1 MNKETTTNPTGMEND
16 SALAN
21 QVLHSH
27 VFRLL
32 EDMPDV
38 IYTVDLD
45 LNLTY
50 FNKACQQVCRD
61 YFGHDLRIGYNLAH
75 LFKNQDSK
83 KLLKLLEL
91 IKSSKPV
98 KFDDKVSKEGM
109 DTYFEVQVNPV
120 FNESKKHVGGSVI
133 AKNITI
139 AKNAMQEMQYSE
151 EKYRMLFFASP
162 SPMWIYEMDSYQIMD
177 VNDSVLSSYG
187 YSREELLNM
196 SIMDLRPSED
206 RQSLEEIIKYYKK
219 TKGPIH
225 FGIWRHLKKDGSI
238 IHVEKTG
245 HSILF
250 NGKPCMIEICNNV
263 SEKLHIER
271 KLQLS
276 NERYGFVTK
285 ATFDAIWDLNLVD
298 DDLYWGEG
306 FESLF
311 GYKTENNKGDIVGWY
326 EHIHGDDRQRVLQS
340 INTLIKS
347 KNSNWVE
354 EYRFKKAD
362 GVMAYVR
369 NKGIVIRDKKGK
381 AIRMIG
387 AMQDIT
393 EQKRE
398 EQQLKLFKSVITN
411 SSDAVLITEA
421 EPINEPGPRIIYVND
436 AFTKMTGYERD
447 EVLGKT
453 PRLLQGPE
461 SDRLELDRLRK
472 ALEAWQPCELEII
485 NYKKNGE
492 KFWSNIS
499 IVPVA
504 DSRGFFTHWI
514 SIQRNVTERK
524 REEKEKELFY
534 ELLQVINGNKH
545 LEVAMSIVIQKISE
559 YLGFSYAEAWLIN
572 IDESKM
578 LYKANWSKND
588 TGAQFR
594 KHHPLESIQKGV
606 GMMGTAWEQKK
617 SIYYDNIQQSNFI
630 AKDNAHLAGLV
641 SVLVLPIYLNEKV
654 IGFFN
659 FFLDKPFSQDQLQ
672 SELMVK
678 ISKQIGADIQKSRA
692 EDELNRFF
700 QLSPD
705 LLCIAGFDGY
715 FKKINLAVC
724 NLLGYTEA
732 ELMDRKIEEF
742 VYHSDKEAVLQKR
755 SEIVTGES
763 LYGFENRYI
772 TKKGDIKW
780 LSWTSVPIE
789 EEGVIFAVA
798 KDITEKKKMDL
809 ERESILESISDC
821 FYALDNQLNFTYV
834 NSPAQ
839 KLLRRSSEELIGKN
853 IFDIYGFLKEGL
865 FYENFQKSLEHKQPV
880 HFEIYFD
887 QFSSWYEESFYP
899 TEDGL
904 SIFFRSIND
913 RKQVEQEIQAAFEE
927 KNAILE
933 SITDGFLT
941 LDRDWIVTYW
951 NKESER
957 MLHVKREDIVGKHL
971 YDVFPETKTENF
983 YKAYTNAMHEGIA
996 LHEEEFYEPLNLYLE
1011 VNAYPS
1017 ERGISVYFK
1026 NITEA
1031 KRLLALEQLEKD
1043 VLEKNALPD
1052 NTLEK
1057 TITFYL
1063 EEIEKLHPV
1072 MTCSVLR
1079 LEEGK
1084 LYNWSAPNLP
1094 SAYIAKIEGAE
1105 IGPDRG
1111 SCGTAAFLKQKVV
1124 VTDIANDL
1132 RWQLYWGIAEEFG
1145 FKACWSYPIINNQG
1159 QVLGTFAIYYNAI
1172 KEPTIEEEKTILR
1185 AVNILKV
1192 IIENKQFEKEI
1203 LEINERYNLVSKATN
1218 DIIWDW
1224 NIRNGE
1230 VFRTGDGLKGLINEA
1245 SATLSPTHESW
1256 VERIHPEDVDLVIQK
1271 MNHLLYE
1278 TEESYWSDSYRFLKS
1293 DGGYAYLF
1301 EKGYLTRNEK
1311 QEPVRMI
1318 GACRDITIQK
1328 ETELILKN
1336 LNEKLEKRAEQLVN
1350 SNLELERFAYV
1361 ASHDLQEPLRMVSS
1375 FLQLLQKKY
1384 ESQLD
1389 ETGNKYIHLAV
1400 DGADR
1405 MKRLISDLLQFSRV
1419 SSTAIALQP
1428 VDTNEIVEELKN
1440 LFKNKLFES
1449 GGVIHSSN
1457 LPVIMADKTPIT
1469 QLLQNLIG
1477 NALKYRSEAPPEIWV
1492 DCKEA
1497 SDEYVFSIR
1506 DNGLGIDPKFFEK
1519 IFVIFQRLHNKNE
1532 YSGTGIGLAICKKI
1546 VDRFNGRIWVNSEPG
1561 KGSTFSFSFPKLKND

>member
-1 MNKETTTNPTGMEND
+1 MKKETTTNPAGMEND
-16 SALAN
+16 TTLAN

-27 VFRLL
+27 VFGLL
-32 EDMPDV
+32 EDMTDV
-38 IYTVDLD
+38 IYTVDLNM
-45 LNLTY
+45 NLTY
-50 FNKACQQVCRD
+50 FNKACKQVSRD
-61 YFGHDLRIGYNLAH
+61 YFGHDLVIGENLSS
-75 LFKNQDSK
+75 LFKKQDSK
-83 KLLKLLEL
+83 KFLKLLEL
-91 IKSSKPV
+91 IKSSTAV
-98 KFDDKVSKEGM
+98 KFEDKISKAGL
-109 DTYFEVQVNPV
+109 DTFFEVQVNPV
-120 FNESKKHVGGSVI
+120 FNEENIHVGVSVI
-133 AKNITI
+133 AKNTTV
-139 AKNAMQEMQYSE
+139 AKHAMKEMQYSE

-162 SPMWIYEMDSYQIMD
+162 SPMWIYEMDTYQIMD
-177 VNDSVLSSYG
+177 VNDSVISSYG
-187 YSREELLNM
+187 YTREELLSM
-196 SIMDLRPSED
+196 SIMDLRPAED
-206 RQSLEEIIKYYKK
+206 RQSLEEIINYYKL

-225 FGIWRHLKKDGSI
+225 FGVWRHIKKDGSI

-276 NERYGFVTK
+276 NERYSFVTK

-326 EHIHGDDRQRVLQS
+326 EHIHGEDRQRVLQS

-398 EQQLKLFKSVITN
+398 EHQLKLFKSVITN

-421 EPINEPGPRIIYVND
+421 EPINSPGPRIIYVND
-436 AFTKMTGYERD
+436 AFTQMTGYERD

-453 PRLLQGPE
+453 PRILQGPE
-461 SDRLELDRLRK
+461 SNRQELDRLRK

-504 DSRGFFTHWI
+504 DSKGFFTHWI

-559 YLGFSYAEAWLIN
+559 YLGFAYAEAWLIN

-578 LYKANWSKND
+578 LYKANWAKDD
-588 TGAQFR
+588 TTAQFR
-594 KHHPLESIQKGV
+594 TFKPLEYIQKGV

-617 SIYYDNIQQSNFI
+617 SIYFEDIKNSVFL
-630 AKDNAHLAGLV
+630 AKENAQIAGLV

-659 FFLDKPFSQDQLQ
+659 FFLDKPFDQNQLQ
-672 SELMVK
+672 SDLMDK

-724 NLLGYTEA
+724 DLLGYTET
-732 ELMDRKIEEF
+732 ELMERKIEEF
-742 VYHSDKEAVLQKR
+742 VYHPDKDAVLQKR
-755 SEIVTGES
+755 SEIISGES
-763 LYGFENRYI
+763 LYGFENRYL
-772 TKKGDIKW
+772 TKKGEVKW

-809 ERESILESISDC
+809 ERENILESISDC

-839 KLLRRSSEELIGKN
+839 KLLRRSAEDLIGKN

-865 FYENFQKSLEHKQPV
+865 FYENFQKSLEFKQPV

-927 KNAILE
+927 KNSILE

-957 MLHVKREDIVGKHL
+957 MLGVKREDIVGRRL
-971 YDVFPETKTENF
+971 YDVFPEAKTEAFFNA
-983 YKAYTNAMHEGIA
+983 YSKAMNEAVA
-996 LHEEEFYEPLNLYLE
+996 LHGEEFYEPLNLFLE

-1017 ERGISVYFK
+1017 ERGLSVYFK

-1063 EEIEKLHPV
+1063 QEIEQLHPA

-1094 SAYIAKIEGAE
+1094 AEYIAQIEGAD

-1111 SCGTAAFLKQKVV
+1111 SCGTAAYLKQKVV
-1124 VTDIANDL
+1124 VSDIANDQ
-1132 RWQLYWGIAEEFG
+1132 RWKLYKELAANFG
-1145 FKACWSYPIINNQG
+1145 FKACWSYPILNNQG
-1159 QVLGTFAIYYNAI
+1159 QVLGTFAIYYNTI
-1172 KEPTIEEEKTILR
+1172 KEPTLEEEKTILR

-1218 DIIWDW
+1218 DVIWDW

-1230 VFRTGDGLKGLINEA
+1230 VFRTGDGLKGLIDDSSHLNNNHLTWT
-1245 SATLSPTHESW
+1245 S
-1256 VERIHPEDVDLVIQK
+1256 RIHPEDIDAVMSK
-1271 MNHLLYE
+1271 MNHFLYE
-1278 TEESYWSDSYRFLKS
+1278 SEQLHWSDSYRFLKA
-1293 DGGYAYLF
+1293 DNNYAYLF

-1311 QEPVRMI
+1311 MEPIRMI
-1318 GACRDITIQK
+1318 GATRDITMQK

-1428 VDTNEIVEELKN
+1428 IDTNEIVEELKN

-1449 GGVIHSSN
+1449 GGVIHVSN

-1492 DCKEA
+1492 DCKEEA
-1497 SDEYVFSIR
+1497 EEYIFSIR
-1506 DNGLGIDPKFFEK
+1506 DNGLGIDSKFFEK

-1546 VDRFNGRIWVNSEPG
+1546 VDRFNGRIWVESEPG
-1561 KGSTFSFSFPKLKND
+1561 KGSTFSFSFPK

>member
-1 MNKETTTNPTGMEND
+1 MENGSDTTNL
-16 SALAN
+16 S
-21 QVLHSH
+21 LHSH

-32 EDMPDV
+32 EDMPDI
-38 IYTVDLD
+38 IYTVDMGM
-45 LNLTY
+45 NLTY
-50 FNKACQQVCRD
+50 FNKACQLVCKD
-61 YFGHDLRIGYNLAH
+61 YFGQDLEIGLNLSSIFKKKDSTK
-75 LFKNQDSK
+75 LFR
-83 KLLKLLEL
+83 LLEH
-91 IKSSKPV
+91 IKSSTSV
-98 KFDDKVSKEGM
+98 KFDDKITKQGL

-120 FNESKKHVGGSVI
+120 FNEFNKQVGVSI
-133 AKNITI
+133 FAKNITV
-139 AKNAMQEMQYSE
+139 AKHAMQEMQNSE

-162 SPMWIYEMDSYQIMD
+162 SPMWIYEMDTYQIRD
-177 VNDSVLSSYG
+177 VNDSVLSNYG
-187 YSREELLNM
+187 YTREELLSM
-196 SIMDLRPSED
+196 TIMDLRPAED
-206 RQSLEEIIKYYKK
+206 RQSFEEIIKYHKLA
-219 TKGPIH
+219 KGPIH
-225 FGIWRHLKKDGSI
+225 FGICRHLKKDGSI

-245 HSILF
+245 HCILF
-250 NGKPCMIEICNNV
+250 NGKACMIEICNNV

-271 KLQLS
+271 ELQLS

-306 FESLF
+306 FETLF
-311 GYKTENNKGDIVGWY
+311 GHKTENNKGDIVGWY
-326 EHIHGDDRQRVLQS
+326 KHIHEEDRQRVLLS

-354 EYRFKKAD
+354 EYRFKKAN
-362 GVMAYVR
+362 GVMAHVR
-369 NKGIVIRDKKGK
+369 NKGIIIRDKKGK

-393 EQKRE
+393 EQKSE

-421 EPINEPGPRIIYVND
+421 EPVNQSGPKIIYVND

-453 PRLLQGPE
+453 PSILHGPE
-461 SDRLELDRLRK
+461 SDSSELHRLRI
-472 ALEAWQPCELEII
+472 ALDSWQPCEVEIV
-485 NYKKNGE
+485 NYKKDGE
-492 KFWSNIS
+492 QFWSNLS
-499 IVPVA
+499 MVPVA
-504 DSRGFFTHWI
+504 DSKGYFTHWI
-514 SIQRNVTERK
+514 SIQKDITLKK

-545 LEVAMSIVIQKISE
+545 LEVAMSIVIQKIGE

-578 LYKANWSKND
+578 LYKANWAKGDSS
-588 TGAQFR
+588 ALFR
-594 KHHPLESIQKGV
+594 KNMPLENVQKGI
-606 GMMGTAWEQKK
+606 GMMGTAWKQKS
-617 SIYYDNIQQSNFI
+617 SIYIPNIQTSNFL
-630 AKDNAHLAGLV
+630 AKESALLAGLE
-641 SVLVLPIYLNEKV
+641 SVLAMPIFFNDTV

-659 FFLDKPFSQDQLQ
+659 FFLDKPFHQEQLQ
-672 SELMVK
+672 SELMDK
-678 ISKQIGADIQKSRA
+678 ISKQIGADIQKSRT

-715 FKKINLAVC
+715 FKKINFAVC

-732 ELMDRKIEEF
+732 ELMERKIEEF
-742 VYHSDKEAVLQKR
+742 AYHLDKDTVMQKR
-755 SEIVTGES
+755 EEIILGES

-772 TKKGDIKW
+772 TKKGEIKW

-809 ERESILESISDC
+809 ERENILESISDC

-839 KLLRRSSEELIGKN
+839 KLLRRSAYELIGKN

-865 FYENFQKSLEHKQPV
+865 FYENFQKSLELKQPV

-899 TEDGL
+899 TDDGI
-904 SIFFRSIND
+904 SIFFRSINN
-913 RKQVEQEIQAAFEE
+913 RKQVEQEIQASFEE

-941 LDRDWIVTYW
+941 LDRDWVVTYW

-957 MLHVKREDIVGKHL
+957 ILHVQREEILGKHL
-971 YDVFPETKTENF
+971 YDVFPEIKTENF
-983 YKAYTNAMHEGIA
+983 FKAYSNAMHEGVTIHGEA
-996 LHEEEFYEPLNLYLE
+996 FYAPLNLFLE

-1017 ERGISVYFK
+1017 ERGLSVYFK
-1026 NITEA
+1026 NITET

-1043 VLEKNALPD
+1043 ILEKNALPD
-1052 NTLEK
+1052 TTLEK

-1063 EEIEKLHPV
+1063 TEIQKLHPE

-1079 LEEGK
+1079 LEEGR

-1094 SAYIAKIEGAE
+1094 ETYVSKIEGE
-1105 IGPDRG
+1105 VIGPDRG
-1111 SCGTAAFLKQKVV
+1111 SCGTAAFLKQKVIV
-1124 VTDIANDL
+1124 SDIANDQ
-1132 RWQLYWGIAEEFG
+1132 RWRLYWHIAKEYG
-1145 FKACWSYPIINNQG
+1145 FKACWSYPILNSQG
-1159 QVLGTFAIYYNAI
+1159 QVIGTFAIYFNTI
-1172 KEPTIEEEKTILR
+1172 KEPTLEEEKTILR
-1185 AVNILKV
+1185 AVNILK
-1192 IIENKQFEKEI
+1192 IIIDNKQFEKEI

-1224 NIRNGE
+1224 NIRNSQ
-1230 VFRTGDGLKGLINEA
+1230 VFRTGDGLKVLIEESA
-1245 SATLSPTHESW
+1245 SELSSNHGSW
-1256 VERIHPEDVDLVIQK
+1256 IERIHSEDVSGVIKK
-1271 MNHLLYE
+1271 MDHFLYE
-1278 TEESYWSDSYRFLKS
+1278 TAELYWSDSYRFLKS
-1293 DGGYAYLF
+1293 DGSYAYLF

-1311 QEPVRMI
+1311 LEPIRMI
-1318 GACRDITIQK
+1318 GASRDITLQK
-1328 ETELILKN
+1328 ETELILKS

-1350 SNLELERFAYV
+1350 SNSELERFAYV

-1375 FLQLLQKKY
+1375 FLQLLHKKY
-1384 ESQLD
+1384 DSQLD
-1389 ETGNKYIHLAV
+1389 ETGKKYIHLAV

-1405 MKRLISDLLQFSRV
+1405 MKRLISDLLHFSRV

-1428 VDTNEIVEELKN
+1428 VDTNEIVDELKN
-1440 LFKNKLFES
+1440 LFKIKLLES

-1477 NALKYRSEAPPEIWV
+1477 NALKYRSEAPPEIWI
-1492 DCKEA
+1492 DCQENEEA
-1497 SDEYVFSIR
+1497 FTFKIR
-1506 DNGLGIDPKFFEK
+1506 DNGLGIDPKFFDK

-1546 VDRFNGRIWVNSEPG
+1546 VDRFNGKIWVESEPG
-1561 KGSTFSFSFPKLKND
+1561 EGSTFSFSFPK

>member
-1 MNKETTTNPTGMEND
+1 MESG
-16 SALAN
+16 SAIAN
-21 QVLHSH
+21 HVLQSH
-27 VFRLL
+27 VFSLL

-38 IYTVDLD
+38 IYMVDLD
-45 LNLTY
+45 MNLTY
-50 FNKACQQVCRD
+50 CNKACLQVCRD
-61 YFGHDLRIGYNLAH
+61 YFGHDLSIGENLAK
-75 LFKNQDSK
+75 LFKKKDSQ

-91 IKSSKPV
+91 IKSSTSV
-98 KFDDKVSKEGM
+98 KFDDRITKRGV

-120 FNESKKHVGGSVI
+120 YNETNTHIGVSVI
-133 AKNITI
+133 AKNITV
-139 AKNAMQEMQYSE
+139 AKNAMQDMQSSE

-162 SPMWIYEMDSYQIMD
+162 SPMWIYEMDTYQIMD

-187 YSREELLNM
+187 YTREEMLKMN
-196 SIMDLRPSED
+196 IMDLRPAED
-206 RQSLEEIIKYYKK
+206 RQSLEEIIKYYKL

-225 FGIWRHLKKDGSI
+225 FGVWRHIKKDGSI

-250 NGKPCMIEICNNV
+250 NGKPCMIEICNNI
-263 SEKLHIER
+263 SEKLLIER

-306 FESLF
+306 FERLF

-393 EQKRE
+393 DQKRE
-398 EQQLKLFKSVITN
+398 EQQLKIFKSVITN

-421 EPINEPGPRIIYVND
+421 EPINNPGPRIIYVNS
-436 AFTKMTGYERD
+436 AFTKMTGYERE

-453 PRLLQGPE
+453 PRILQGPE
-461 SDRLELDRLRK
+461 SDRAELDRLRD
-472 ALEAWQPCELEII
+472 ALEAWQPCEIEIV

-504 DSRGFFTHWI
+504 DSKGFFTHWI
-514 SIQRNVTERK
+514 SIQKNITERK
-524 REEKEKELFY
+524 RAEKEKELFY
-534 ELLQVINGNKH
+534 ELLQVISGNKH

-578 LYKANWSKND
+578 LYKANWAKDD
-588 TGAQFR
+588 TAALFR
-594 KHHPLESIQKGV
+594 KNKPLESVQKGK
-606 GMMGTAWEQKK
+606 GMMGEAWKQKS
-617 SIYYDNIQQSNFI
+617 SIYYDNIQTSNFL
-630 AKDNAHLAGLV
+630 AKENALLAGLE
-641 SVLVLPIYLNEKV
+641 SVLVMPIFLNEKV

-659 FFLDKPFSQDQLQ
+659 FFLDKPFYHEQLY
-672 SELMVK
+672 SELMDK

-700 QLSPD
+700 QMSPD
-705 LLCIAGFDGY
+705 LLCIVGFDGY

-732 ELMDRKIEEF
+732 EIMERKIEEF
-742 VYHSDKEAVLQKR
+742 VFHPDKDEVLQKR
-755 SEIVTGES
+755 SEIILGES

-772 TKKGDIKW
+772 TKKGDVKW

-809 ERESILESISDC
+809 ERENILESISDC

-839 KLLRRSSEELIGKN
+839 KLLRRSADELIGKN

-865 FYENFQKSLEHKQPV
+865 FYENFQKSLEFKQPV

-899 TEDGL
+899 TDDGL

-927 KNAILE
+927 KNSILE

-941 LDRDWIVTYW
+941 LDRDWVVTYW

-957 MLHVKREDIVGKHL
+957 MMKVKREDIVGKHL
-971 YDVFPETKTENF
+971 YDVFPEAKTDVF
-983 YKAYTNAMHEGIA
+983 FKTYTNAMHEGIA
-996 LHEEEFYEPLNLYLE
+996 IHEEEFFKPLNLFLE

-1017 ERGISVYFK
+1017 ERGLSVYFK
-1026 NITEA
+1026 DITEA
-1031 KRLLALEQLEKD
+1031 KRLLALEQLEKE
-1043 VLEKNALPD
+1043 VLEKNALTD
-1052 NTLEK
+1052 VTLERI
-1057 TITFYL
+1057 ITFYL
-1063 EEIEKLHPV
+1063 TEIEKLHPL

-1094 SAYIAKIEGAE
+1094 EPYISKIEGIE
-1105 IGPDRG
+1105 IGPNKG
-1111 SCGTAAFLKQKVV
+1111 SCGTAAYLKQKVIV
-1124 VTDIANDL
+1124 SDIANDQ
-1132 RWQLYWGIAEEFG
+1132 RWMLFWDLAKEYG
-1145 FKACWSYPIINNQG
+1145 FKACWSYPILNNQG
-1159 QVLGTFAIYYNAI
+1159 QVLGTFAIYYGTVKN
-1172 KEPTIEEEKTILR
+1172 PTAEEEKTILR
-1185 AVNILKV
+1185 AVNILNV

-1224 NIRNGE
+1224 NIRNSE
-1230 VFRTGDGLKGLINEA
+1230 VFRTGDGLKVLIDETV
-1245 SATLSPTHESW
+1245 SELSPSHGSW
-1256 VERIHPEDVDLVIQK
+1256 IDRIHPEDVSLVIKK
-1271 MNHLLYE
+1271 MNHFLYE
-1278 TEESYWSDSYRFLKS
+1278 TAELYWSDSYRFLKS
-1293 DGGYAYLF
+1293 DGSYAYLN

-1311 QEPVRMI
+1311 LEPIRMI
-1318 GACRDITIQK
+1318 GACRDITLQK
-1328 ETELILKN
+1328 ETELILKS

-1428 VDTNEIVEELKN
+1428 VDTNEVVEELKN

-1492 DCKEA
+1492 DYKEEA
-1497 SDEYVFSIR
+1497 DEYIFSIK

-1546 VDRFNGRIWVNSEPG
+1546 VDRFNGRIWVASEPG
-1561 KGSTFSFSFPKLKND
+1561 KGSTFSFSFPK

>member
-1 MNKETTTNPTGMEND
+1 METGFSN
-16 SALAN
+16 AN

-27 VFRLL
+27 VFGLL
-32 EDMPDV
+32 EDMPEV

-45 LNLTY
+45 FNLTY
-50 FNKACQQVCRD
+50 FNKACQQICLD
-61 YFGHDLRIGYNLAH
+61 FFGQTVNLGDNLKKFFKEEDSQKLVRI
-75 LFKNQDSK
+75 
-83 KLLKLLEL
+83 LEL
-91 IKSSKPV
+91 INSFSSV
-98 KFDDKVSKEGM
+98 KFEDKVTKSGL
-109 DTYFEVQVNPV
+109 DTFFDVQVSPI
-120 FNESKKHVGGSVI
+120 FNDANVCIGVSVI
-133 AKNITI
+133 AKNITV
-139 AKNAMQEMQYSE
+139 AKNAMKEMQNSE

-162 SPMWIYEMDSYQIMD
+162 SPMWIFDLESYQIME
-177 VNDSVLSSYG
+177 VNDTVLSEYG
-187 YSREELLNM
+187 YSREELLRM
-196 SIMDLRPSED
+196 SILDIRPEED
-206 RQSLEEIIKYYKK
+206 KPALIEILKK
-219 TKGPIH
+219 TKLGKGPVH

-238 IHVEKTG
+238 IFIEKIG
-245 HSILF
+245 HSIIF
-250 NGKPCMIEICNNV
+250 NGRLCMIQICNNV

-276 NERYGFVTK
+276 NERYSFVTK

-326 EHIHGDDRQRVLQS
+326 EHIHLDDRQRVLQS
-340 INTLIKS
+340 INKLIKGS
-347 KNSNWVE
+347 NSNWVE
-354 EYRFKKAD
+354 EYRFKKLD
-362 GVMAYVR
+362 GEMAYVR

-436 AFTKMTGYERD
+436 AFTKMTGYDRD
-447 EVLGKT
+447 EVLGLT

-461 SDRLELDRLRK
+461 SDRAELNKLKK
-472 ALEAWQPCELEII
+472 ALEAWQPCEVELV

-492 KFWSNIS
+492 KFWTNIS

-504 DSRGFFTHWI
+504 DSKGFFTHWI
-514 SIQRNVTERK
+514 SIQKNVTERK
-524 REEKEKELFY
+524 KAEKEKELFY

-578 LYKANWSKND
+578 MYKANWAKDD
-588 TGAQFR
+588 TAALFR
-594 KHHPLESIQKGV
+594 KNKPLELVQKGI
-606 GMMGTAWEQKK
+606 GMMGAAWKQKS
-617 SIYYDNIQQSNFI
+617 SIYYANIQESNLL
-630 AKDNAHLAGLV
+630 AKENALLAGLE
-641 SVLVLPIYLNEKV
+641 SVLVLPILLNDKV

-659 FFLDKPFSQDQLQ
+659 FFLDKPFHQEQMQ
-672 SELMVK
+672 SDLMDK
-678 ISKQIGADIQKSRA
+678 ISKQIGSDIQKSRA

-715 FKKINLAVC
+715 FKKVNLAVC

-732 ELMDRKIEEF
+732 EILERKIDEF
-742 VYHSDKEAVLQKR
+742 VYPPDKELVLQKR
-755 SEIVTGES
+755 EEIILEES

-772 TKKGDIKW
+772 TKKGEIKW

-809 ERESILESISDC
+809 ERENILESISDC
-821 FYALDNQLNFTYV
+821 FYALDNELNFTYI

-853 IFDIYGFLKEGL
+853 IFEIYGFLKEGL
-865 FYENFQKSLEHKQPV
+865 FYENFQKSLEFKQPV

-927 KNAILE
+927 KNSILE

-941 LDRDWIVTYW
+941 LDRDWVVTYW

-957 MLHVKREDIVGKHL
+957 MLHVKREDILGKHL
-971 YDVFPETKTENF
+971 YDVFPETKTTSF
-983 YKAYTNAMHEGIA
+983 YKIYSNAMIEGIA
-996 LHEEEFYEPLNLYLE
+996 LHEEEFYSPLNLFLE

-1017 ERGISVYFK
+1017 ERGLSVYFK

-1031 KRLLALEQLEKD
+1031 KRLLTLEQLEKD

-1052 NTLEK
+1052 NTFEK
-1057 TITFYL
+1057 TISFYL
-1063 EEIEKLHPV
+1063 TEIEQLHPA

-1079 LEEGK
+1079 LEDGK

-1094 SAYIAKIEGAE
+1094 KAYIDKIEGGE

-1111 SCGTAAFLKQKVV
+1111 SCGTAAFLNQKVV
-1124 VTDIANDL
+1124 VSDIANDQ
-1132 RWQLYWGIAEEFG
+1132 RWKLYWDVAKEFG
-1145 FKACWSYPIINNQG
+1145 FKACWSYPILNNQG
-1159 QVLGTFAIYYNAI
+1159 QVLGTFAIYNNSI
-1172 KEPTIEEEKTILR
+1172 KEPTVEEEKTILR

-1224 NIRNGE
+1224 NIRNND
-1230 VFRTGDGLKGLINEA
+1230 VFRTGDGLKILIDEA
-1245 SATLSPTHESW
+1245 DSYLKPTNESW
-1256 VERIHPEDVDLVIQK
+1256 IDKIHPEDVESVMKKINLF
-1271 MNHLLYE
+1271 LYE
-1278 TEESYWSDSYRFLKS
+1278 TKELYWSDSYRFLKS
-1293 DGGYAYLF
+1293 DGTYSYLF
-1301 EKGYLTRNEK
+1301 DKGYLTRNGK
-1311 QEPVRMI
+1311 MEPIRMI
-1318 GACRDITIQK
+1318 GALRDITVQK

-1389 ETGNKYIHLAV
+1389 ETANKYIHLAV

-1419 SSTAIALQP
+1419 SSTAIALQS
-1428 VDTNEIVEELKN
+1428 VDTNEIVDELKN

-1449 GGVIHSSN
+1449 GGVIHSTR
-1457 LPVIMADKTPIT
+1457 LPIIMADKTPIT
-1469 QLLQNLIG
+1469 QLFQNLIG
-1477 NALKYRSEAPPEIWV
+1477 NALKYRGESTPEIWV
-1492 DCKEA
+1492 DYE
-1497 SDEYVFSIR
+1497 ENENEFIFNIR

-1546 VDRFNGRIWVNSEPG
+1546 VERFNGRIWVVSELG
-1561 KGSTFSFSFPKLKND
+1561 KGSTFSFSFPK